1 VVNTLISRRQQIHR
15 AELSRYITNSPTFDS
30 ALNFYQGAVR
40 PYSDAQIATGR
51 AYALIDRGLNQQSVI
66 YSYVDD
72 LRYISVV
79 CLLCIPVVMMLKKA
93 KPKPGAASAAH

>member
-1 VVNTLISRRQQIHR
+1 MNTLISRRQQIHR
-15 AELSRYITNSPTFDS
+15 AELSRFITNGAPFDS
-30 ALNFYQGAVR
+30 ALNFYRGAVR

-72 LRYISVV
+72 LRYIALV
-79 CLLCIPVVMMLKKA
+79 CILCIPVVMMLKKA
-93 KPKPGAASAAH
+93 KPKPGAAAVAH